1 MIQKDYLERAIE
13 SFAQI
18 VAFIIG
24 RTRAGNHEDA
34 QSGLQEAAERY
45 IGFSLGTLDSFS
57 YDGLRSLLRV
67 GGSLDVQRCLM
78 LADLR
83 VLEARLRDAEGLGE
97 LALRSYSVALRL
109 YMEAADDRGFAVL
122 EGHGELAEIAA
133 SHVRSHELD
142 PEVESALSRYLAPRQ
157 DNATPD

>member
-24 RTRAGNHEDA
+24 RTKAGDHEDA
-34 QSGLQEAAERY
+34 QLALQEAAERY

-57 YDGLRSLLRV
+57 YEGLRSLLRV

-83 VLEARLRDAEGLGE
+83 VLEARLREAEGLGE

-109 YMEAADDRGFAVL
+109 YMEAADDQGLAVL
-122 EGHGELAEIAA
+122 EGRGELAEIAA
-133 SHVRSHELD
+133 SHVRSYELE
-142 PEVESALSRYLAPRQ
+142 PEVELALSRYLASRQ
-157 DNATPD
+157 ANATSE

>member
-24 RTRAGNHEDA
+24 RTKAGDHEDA
-34 QSGLQEAAERY
+34 QVVLQEAAKRY
-45 IGFSLGTLDSFS
+45 IGFSLGALDSLS
-57 YDGLRSLLRV
+57 HEGLRSLLRV

-83 VLEARLRDAEGLGE
+83 VLEARLREAEGFRD
-97 LALRSYSVALRL
+97 LALRSYSAALRL
-109 YMEAADDRGFAVL
+109 YAEAADDRGFAVL

-133 SHVRSHELD
+133 SHVRSHELE
-142 PEVESALSRYLAPRQ
+142 PEVESALSRYLASRQ
-157 DNATPD
+157 GNATSD

>member
-24 RTRAGNHEDA
+24 RTKAGYHEDA
-34 QSGLQEAAERY
+34 QGALQEAAERY
-45 IGFSLGTLDSFS
+45 VGFSLGTLDSFS
-57 YDGLRSLLRV
+57 YESLRSLLRV

-83 VLEARLRDAEGLGE
+83 VLEARLREAQGLGD
-97 LALRSYSVALRL
+97 LASRSYSVALRL
-109 YMEAADDRGFAVL
+109 YVEAADDRGFAVL
-122 EGHGELAEIAA
+122 EGHEDLAEIAA
-133 SHVRSHELD
+133 SHTRSHELE
-142 PEVESALSRYLAPRQ
+142 PEVELALSKYLASRQ
-157 DNATPD
+157 GEAASD